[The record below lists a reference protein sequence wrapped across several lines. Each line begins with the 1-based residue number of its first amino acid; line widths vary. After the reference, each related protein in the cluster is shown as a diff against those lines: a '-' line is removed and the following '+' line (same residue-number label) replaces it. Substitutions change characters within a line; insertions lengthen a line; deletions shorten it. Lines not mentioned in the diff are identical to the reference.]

1 MKSLCDEIFDEANY
15 VATCVWQKIHSI
27 KNDAKYFSVNHDYV
41 LVYAKGIASIQIQ
54 LLARTDEMDA
64 RYKNPDNDSRG
75 SWQSGDL
82 VANEVRA
89 NGNYDVV
96 GPTGKVFNVP
106 PNKHW
111 VYSQENM
118 KALIADNRIWF
129 GKNGTSFPRK
139 KRFLSEVQSGRTPDT
154 WWRNEEAGHNQEGA
168 RELKKV
174 IGFVSFNNPKPTRL
188 INRILQIASK
198 KDSTVLDFFAG
209 SGTTAQAILE
219 LNKQDG
225 GTRRFI
231 FCTNNENNICEE
243 VTYQR
248 AGPVRGYAEWL

>member
-1 MKSLCDEIFDEANY
+1 M
-15 VATCVWQKIHSI
+15 
-27 KNDAKYFSVNHDYV
+27 
-41 LVYAKGIASIQIQ
+41 
-54 LLARTDEMDA
+54 LARTDKMDA

-75 SWQSGDL
+75 AWQSDDL

-154 WWRNEEAGHNQEGA
+154 W
-168 RELKKV
+168 
-174 IGFVSFNNPKPTRL
+174 
-188 INRILQIASK
+188 
-198 KDSTVLDFFAG
+198 
-209 SGTTAQAILE
+209 
-219 LNKQDG
+219 
-225 GTRRFI
+225 
-231 FCTNNENNICEE
+231 
-243 VTYQR
+243 
-248 AGPVRGYAEWL
+248 